1 MKLKNK
7 LMMTIAGAAILACG
21 ITEGFEIKKAPIM
34 TKWAS
39 DVDVNAPLPEY
50 PRPQLERKDWLNLN
64 GVWEFQPYCDYCEI
78 ASGKKLKREILVPFA
93 VESALSGVMEYHDK
107 ILYRR
112 GFKVPEAWAGKR
124 VRLNFDAVD
133 YEAEVFVNGKS
144 FGVHKGGYLPFSY
157 DITDALK
164 AGENELLVK
173 VFDPTDKGGQPRGK
187 QDTKPQGIMYTPT
200 SGIWKTV
207 WLEPVSK
214 SYVSDLKITPD
225 IDAEKVTVR
234 AASSDAQAQVK
245 IKVLS
250 ADGKKV
256 VASASGKANEDI
268 SIPLKNATLWSPEN
282 PYLYNL
288 AVDLSS
294 GGKIQDSVKSYFG
307 MRKISVGE
315 ENGVKKFFLN
325 NKPVFLVGPLDQ
337 GYWPDGILTAP
348 TDEALRYDIEITK
361 KMGFNF
367 IRKHIKIE
375 PARWYYWADK
385 LGVMV
390 WQDAPSCNSYN
401 GHHAHKPEID
411 KEAFESNLVGMV
423 DFLKN
428 SPSVITWVIF
438 NEGQGQFDTERL
450 VEVVRKLDSTR
461 LINEASGGGLT
472 GHGDILDI
480 HHYPAPKCPK
490 ANGRQILVCG
500 EFGGIGLVVP
510 GHMWVDKGNWGY
522 TTVSNSDSLL
532 NKYAQFFDMVRNM
545 KNNEGLAGVVYTQTT
560 DVMIENNGLLTYDR
574 VLKVEPEKIAKINN
588 FEFEPPSYKSILPT
602 SEKENQVWKYT
613 FEQPKGNPF
622 AADYDDSKWLEGEAP
637 FGKVAAKYKGKT
649 LWDGK
654 SIWMRKKFKVGDLT
668 KEQLEKLAFRLFHDE
683 NIDIFINGVR
693 AFARGGYLTDYEEFP
708 IEEAARKAIKPNSE
722 NVIAV
727 QCRNFEG
734 GQMVDVGIV
743 LPEPIKFK
751 K

>member
-1 MKLKNK
+1 MRLKNK
-7 LMMTIAGAAILACG
+7 LILALAGATLLACG
-21 ITEGFEIKKAPIM
+21 AAESFEIKRAPIM
-34 TKWAS
+34 TKWA
-39 DVDVNAPLPEY
+39 DKVDVNAPLPEY

-78 ASGKKLKREILVPFA
+78 KSGKKLQREILVPFA

-112 GFKVPEAWAGKR
+112 MFKVPEAWAGR
-124 VRLNFDAVD
+124 NIRLNFEAVD
-133 YEAEVFVNGKS
+133 YEAEVSINGKS
-144 FGVHKGGYLPFSY
+144 LGVHKGGYLPFSY
-157 DITDALK
+157 DITEALK
-164 AGENELLVK
+164 DGENEIMVK
-173 VFDPTDKGGQPRGK
+173 VFDPTDRGGQPRGK

-200 SGIWKTV
+200 TGIWKTV
-207 WLEPVSK
+207 WLEPVAK
-214 SYVSDLKITPD
+214 SYVCDLKITPD
-225 IDAEKVTVR
+225 IDAEKVTVNV
-234 AASSDAQAQVK
+234 SSGDAQAQVN

-268 SIPLKNATLWSPEN
+268 SIPLKGATLWSPEN

-288 AVDLSS
+288 AVELSS
-294 GGKIQDSVKSYFG
+294 GGKVQDSVKSYFG

-375 PARWYYWADK
+375 SARWYYWADK

-390 WQDAPSCNSYN
+390 CQDAPSCNSYN
-401 GHHAHKPEID
+401 GHHSHKPELD

-423 DFLKN
+423 NFLKN
-428 SPSVITWVIF
+428 SPAVITWVIF
-438 NEGQGQFDTERL
+438 NESQGQFDTERL
-450 VEVVRKLDSTR
+450 VEVVRKLDPTR
-461 LINEASGGGLT
+461 LINEASGGGHR
-472 GHGDILDI
+472 GCGDILDI
-480 HHYPAPKCPK
+480 HHYPAPKCPEP
-490 ANGRQILVCG
+490 NGKQILVCG
-500 EFGGIGLVVP
+500 EFGGIGMFIP

-522 TTVSNSDSLL
+522 TNVTNPDNLIY
-532 NKYAQFFDMVRNM
+532 KYSQFLDMVRDM
-545 KNNEGLAGVVYTQTT
+545 KENKGLAGVVYTQIT

-574 VLKVEPEKIAKINN
+574 VLKVDPEKIAKINR
-588 FEFEPPSYKSILPT
+588 FEFEPPSYKSVLPT

-613 FEQPKGNPF
+613 FEQPEGNPF

-637 FGKVAAKYKGKT
+637 FGKESAGYRGKT

-654 SIWMRKKFKVGDLT
+654 SIWMRKKFKVGDLSQD
-668 KEQLEKLAFRLFHDE
+668 ELDKLVFRLFHDE
-683 NIDIFINGVR
+683 NIDIFINGIR
-693 AFARGGYLTDYEEFP
+693 AFARGRYVTNYEEFMIDEP
-708 IEEAARKAIKPNSE
+708 ARKSIKPNSE

-734 GQMVDVGIV
+734 GQLVDVGIV
-743 LPEPIKFK
+743 VPKPIKFK
-751 K
+751 E